1 MLSPEALEEAGEA
14 LARVY
19 RGIEADMLNYLVD
32 LMLSGGGVTSRS
44 VTAAALLGQTHA
56 GELRR
61 IIDSH
66 AGEVDA
72 ELRAT
77 VEKFMRAS
85 DADDMERLGRPGT
98 EKEWPRQMDATVRG
112 LAAILQR
119 DNLHMEQGALD
130 AFLSASTEA
139 IARVNSGASTAE
151 RALHRAVRRLERD
164 GVSVVQYRD
173 AAGNLTVRNRVDVA
187 VRRHVRTQIAQDG
200 ARMTARAM
208 DEYGVQLVEVSS
220 HPNARPSHAAWQGQ
234 VYGWRGAVSIDGRSY
249 EGLEAATGYGSVDGL
264 LGANCRHSFGPYLP
278 GAPRAYERDPKH
290 ASGLPGEEVYRLE
303 QRQRA
308 GERAIRE
315 AKREL
320 AGARKCYDA
329 SPTNAARVEVVRAQD
344 LLARRQE
351 AMRRLVKESNAK
363 SLTGHPVLNR
373 HPAREWAG
381 DMPGGAWVKSSG
393 RTLAQLMDGKAAREA
408 MARAGASRTAVSRA
422 VAEEMKLQGM
432 KASDFSTL
440 TAVEQRSVFS
450 KILAKL
456 KPARPEGK
464 HYAPFRKIKGEHTA
478 AQDLAATNPRYK
490 PLDPK
495 WSVNCQRC
503 VSAYEARRRGY
514 DVTAKP
520 GGIADDRLPSMFDP
534 GGWPNVYRDFDL
546 VDCAADSRNGVR
558 ARVDSLMG
566 EWGDGS
572 RAIVY
577 VEWENQNF
585 GHVFIA
591 ERVNGTTRYV
601 DPQTNS
607 TDVSGYFD
615 LISKDWAYCMR
626 VDDREFTELIGECCK
641 EVRR

>member
-19 RGIEADMLNYLVD
+19 RGIEADMLNYLVE

-77 VEKFMRAS
+77 VEKYMRAS

-278 GAPRAYERDPKH
+278 GAPRAYERDPRH
-290 ASGLPGEEVYRLE
+290 ASGLPGDEVYRLE

-320 AGARKCYDA
+320 AGARKCYDV

-363 SLTGHPVLNR
+363 SLTGHPVLHR

-408 MARAGASRTAVSRA
+408 MARAGVSRTAVARA

-534 GGWPNVYRDFDL
+534 SGWPHVYMDFDL

-626 VDDREFTELIGECCK
+626 IDDREFTELIGECCK

>member
-32 LMLSGGGVTSRS
+32 LMLSGGGVTSKS

-56 GELRR
+56 DELRR
-61 IIDSH
+61 IIEGH

-363 SLTGHPVLNR
+363 SLTGQPVLHR

-381 DMPGGAWVKSSG
+381 DMPGGARVKSSG
-393 RTLAQLMDGKAAREA
+393 RTLAQLMDGKAAKEA
-408 MARAGASRTAVSRA
+408 MARAGASRTAVTRA

-432 KASDFSTL
+432 KASDFPTL
-440 TAVEQRSVFS
+440 TAGEQRRVFS
-450 KILAKL
+450 GVVLDRKKPLPIEERRKQF
-456 KPARPEGK
+456 KPANP
-464 HYAPFRKIKGEHTA
+464 AFVAARKKEIERSGGMVWTGE
-478 AQDLAATNPRYK
+478 DATRY
-490 PLDPK
+490 LNIRGADA
-495 WSVNCQRC
+495 SNLGDVVVLREDATLSEVLEEEFHFNQN
-503 VSAYEARRRGY
+503 RRGDY
-514 DVTAKP
+514 AECGQEEMRIRREIDAQKYLLDAAKQYKIP
-520 GGIADDRLPSMFDP
+520 RIETEQTKAALSMYEEELRRL
-534 GGWPNVYRDFDL
+534 G
-546 VDCAADSRNGVR
+546 
-558 ARVDSLMG
+558 
-566 EWGDGS
+566 
-572 RAIVY
+572 
-577 VEWENQNF
+577 
-585 GHVFIA
+585 
-591 ERVNGTTRYV
+591 
-601 DPQTNS
+601 
-607 TDVSGYFD
+607 
-615 LISKDWAYCMR
+615 K
-626 VDDREFTELIGECCK
+626 
-641 EVRR
+641 

>member
-61 IIDSH
+61 IIESH
-66 AGEVDA
+66 AGEVDD

-234 VYGWRGAVSIDGRSY
+234 VYGWRGAMSIDGRSY

-278 GAPRAYERDPKH
+278 GAPRAYERDPRH

-363 SLTGHPVLNR
+363 SLTGHPVLHR

-393 RTLAQLMDGKAAREA
+393 RTLAQLMDWKAAREA
-408 MARAGASRTAVSRA
+408 MARAGVSRTAVARA

-520 GGIADDRLPSMFDP
+520 GGIADDRLLSMFDP
-534 GGWPNVYRDFDL
+534 GGWPHVYRDFDL

-626 VDDREFTELIGECCK
+626 IDDREFTGLIGECCK

>member
-61 IIDSH
+61 IIESH

-119 DNLHMEQGALD
+119 NNMHMEQGALD

-320 AGARKCYDA
+320 AGARKCYDV

-363 SLTGHPVLNR
+363 SLTGHPVLHR

-408 MARAGASRTAVSRA
+408 MARAGVSRTAVARA

-432 KASDFSTL
+432 KSSDFSTL

-534 GGWPNVYRDFDL
+534 GGWPHMYRDFDL

-615 LISKDWAYCMR
+615 LISKDWAYCVR
-626 VDDREFTELIGECCK
+626 IDDREFTELIGECCK

>member
-19 RGIEADMLNYLVD
+19 RGIEADMLDYLVD
-32 LMLSGGGVTSRS
+32 LMLSGAGITSKS

-56 GELRR
+56 DELRR
-61 IIDSH
+61 IIESH

-98 EKEWPRQMDATVRG
+98 ERAWPRQMDATVRG

-139 IARVNSGASTAE
+139 ITRVNSGASTAE
-151 RALHRAVRRLERD
+151 RALHSAVRRLERD
-164 GVSVVQYRD
+164 GVCVVQYRD

-220 HPNARPSHAAWQGQ
+220 HPNARPSHAAWQGR

-290 ASGLPGEEVYRLE
+290 ASGLPGDEVYRLE

-329 SPTNAARVEVVRAQD
+329 SPTNESLVEVVRAQD
-344 LLARRQE
+344 LLTRRQE
-351 AMRRLVKESNAK
+351 AMRRLVAESNAR
-363 SLTGHPVLNR
+363 SLTGRPVLHR

-381 DMPGGAWVKSSG
+381 DMPRVTLSVSARTKQRARETFKLMEACAKKRRPIYDNGALGHVA
-393 RTLAQLMDGKAAREA
+393 RTAYGKMDKEKGYIVVCHGAPSFVDLLGQRSDHKVLADVIRARDDYEDGTPVQLMACSTGKAPKNGSPCFAQRLADEL
-408 MARAGASRTAVSRA
+408 GAPVTAPDGT
-422 VAEEMKLQGM
+422 LQVYSNGRLEVGD
-432 KASDFSTL
+432 SPGDNTGEFITF
-440 TAVEQRSVFS
+440 QPR
-450 KILAKL
+450 
-456 KPARPEGK
+456 EGK
-464 HYAPFRKIKGEHTA
+464 K
-478 AQDLAATNPRYK
+478 
-490 PLDPK
+490 
-495 WSVNCQRC
+495 
-503 VSAYEARRRGY
+503 
-514 DVTAKP
+514 
-520 GGIADDRLPSMFDP
+520 
-534 GGWPNVYRDFDL
+534 
-546 VDCAADSRNGVR
+546 
-558 ARVDSLMG
+558 
-566 EWGDGS
+566 
-572 RAIVY
+572 
-577 VEWENQNF
+577 
-585 GHVFIA
+585 
-591 ERVNGTTRYV
+591 
-601 DPQTNS
+601 
-607 TDVSGYFD
+607 
-615 LISKDWAYCMR
+615 
-626 VDDREFTELIGECCK
+626 
-641 EVRR
+641 

>member
-19 RGIEADMLNYLVD
+19 RGIEADMLDYLVD

-56 GELRR
+56 DELRR
-61 IIDSH
+61 IIERH

-98 EKEWPRQMDATVRG
+98 EKAWPRQMDATVRG

-320 AGARKCYDA
+320 AGARKCYDV

-351 AMRRLVKESNAK
+351 AMRRLVKESNAR
-363 SLTGHPVLNR
+363 SLTGHPVLHR
-373 HPAREWAG
+373 HSAREWAG

-408 MARAGASRTAVSRA
+408 MARAGASRTAVTRA

-440 TAVEQRSVFS
+440 TAGEQRRVFGGVVQKGALNDANDPDHSRRDAHAVSYYEELRNRDRGKTVAKIAKASGMNEADARRGFEHLFVEEHDLEDGHHRFYEDYQIAQSVQRLLS
-450 KILAKL
+450 GRNIQEHDRIL
-456 KPARPEGK
+456 
-464 HYAPFRKIKGEHTA
+464 FRHEE
-478 AQDLAATNPRYK
+478 L
-490 PLDPK
+490 
-495 WSVNCQRC
+495 
-503 VSAYEARRRGY
+503 EARYMAQGMAQGEAH
-514 DVTAKP
+514 D
-520 GGIADDRLPSMFDP
+520 
-534 GGWPNVYRDFDL
+534 
-546 VDCAADSRNGVR
+546 AADLRYNYAEAIRKWLRENG
-558 ARVDSLMG
+558 
-566 EWGDGS
+566 
-572 RAIVY
+572 I
-577 VEWENQNF
+577 
-585 GHVFIA
+585 
-591 ERVNGTTRYV
+591 
-601 DPQTNS
+601 
-607 TDVSGYFD
+607 
-615 LISKDWAYCMR
+615 
-626 VDDREFTELIGECCK
+626 DD
-641 EVRR
+641 

>member
-19 RGIEADMLNYLVD
+19 RGIEADMLNYLVG

-56 GELRR
+56 DELRR
-61 IIDSH
+61 IIEGH

-98 EKEWPRQMDATVRG
+98 ERAWPRQMDATVRG

-139 IARVNSGASTAE
+139 ITRVNSGASTAE
-151 RALHRAVRRLERD
+151 QALHRAVRRLERD

-234 VYGWRGAVSIDGRSY
+234 VYGWRGAVSIDGHSY

-278 GAPRAYERDPKH
+278 GSPRAYERDPRH
-290 ASGLPGEEVYRLE
+290 ASGLPGEEVYKLE

-351 AMRRLVKESNAK
+351 AMRRLVKESNAR
-363 SLTGHPVLNR
+363 SLTGQPVLHR

-393 RTLAQLMDGKAAREA
+393 RTLAQLLKERGGAIKAK
-408 MARAGASRTAVSRA
+408 GLSVSEVRGGLA
-422 VAEEMKLQGM
+422 
-432 KASDFSTL
+432 
-440 TAVEQRSVFS
+440 
-450 KILAKL
+450 AKL
-456 KPARPEGK
+456 KEQG
-464 HYAPFRKIKGEHTA
+464 
-478 AQDLAATNPRYK
+478 LAARDFARLTRK
-490 PLDPK
+490 EQSEWLRDV
-495 WSVNCQRC
+495 VNAGA
-503 VSAYEARRRGY
+503 VRG
-514 DVTAKP
+514 TR
-520 GGIADDRLPSMFDP
+520 IADCEERATLAEKYYAKVRRMDEAEAVGKIAEATGMSAAESRQAFRHLIVEEHDLVGGHRRFDP
-534 GGWPNVYRDFDL
+534 DYQMAETMRRLFDGEELHAHDVMMFKHELLESRYMAQGMDQQAAHGAANLRYNYQDALDAWLDEEEWPKD
-546 VDCAADSRNGVR
+546 
-558 ARVDSLMG
+558 AR
-566 EWGDGS
+566 
-572 RAIVY
+572 I
-577 VEWENQNF
+577 
-585 GHVFIA
+585 
-591 ERVNGTTRYV
+591 
-601 DPQTNS
+601 
-607 TDVSGYFD
+607 
-615 LISKDWAYCMR
+615 
-626 VDDREFTELIGECCK
+626 
-641 EVRR
+641 